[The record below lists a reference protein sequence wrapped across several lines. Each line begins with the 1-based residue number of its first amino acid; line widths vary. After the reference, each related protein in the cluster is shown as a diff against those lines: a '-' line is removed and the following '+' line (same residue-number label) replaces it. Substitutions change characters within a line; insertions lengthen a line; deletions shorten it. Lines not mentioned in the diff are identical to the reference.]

1 MKGKNLIK
9 QYENSKSIFEK
20 GVDNYKKY
28 TVYKNSYKY
37 ERITSI
43 NNIRN
48 DALIYKVCR
57 EEFNKMREACN
68 QIKKYCNNLKSYYE
82 QIKDIYTKY
91 NKQELLYKMGNKSI
105 KSQILGQ
112 IRKAA

>member
-1 MKGKNLIK
+1 
-9 QYENSKSIFEK
+9 
-20 GVDNYKKY
+20 
-28 TVYKNSYKY
+28 
-37 ERITSI
+37 
-43 NNIRN
+43 
-48 DALIYKVCR
+48 
-57 EEFNKMREACN
+57 MREACN
-68 QIKKYCNNLKSYYE
+68 QIKKYCNNFKSYYE